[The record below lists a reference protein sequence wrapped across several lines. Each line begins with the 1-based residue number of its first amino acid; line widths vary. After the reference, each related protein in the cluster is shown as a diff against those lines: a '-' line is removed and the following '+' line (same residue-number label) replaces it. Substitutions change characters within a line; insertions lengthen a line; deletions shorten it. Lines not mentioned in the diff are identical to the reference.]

1 MAGES
6 TVTMINVLLGKRL
19 CELNVTDPTSM
30 KHRKVAIEEDEG
42 GRLTAEVAY
51 GDAKKKLHVT
61 ALMGMFLAQLKKR
74 LGEETKEAEEVIIS
88 LALPPNHAKDLSV
101 ERAYREAST
110 IAGIVADKLF
120 VADATDCL
128 VATYTR
134 KIAGLN
140 PSEREHLEVGCL
152 LLILLF
158 ILNRNSNDILFI
170 SWLNRASMCFC
181 WTWATLTLLLVRPVL
196 CAKITSI
203 PNK

>member
-19 CELNVTDPTSM
+19 SELNVTDPTSM
-30 KHRKVAIEEDEG
+30 KHRKVAIEEDES

-88 LALPPNHAKDLSV
+88 LALPPNHAKDPSV

-110 IAGIVADKLF
+110 IAGIVASNLF

-152 LLILLF
+152 LFMYLF
-158 ILNRNSNDILFI
+158 ILIRNCSDTLYI
-170 SWLNRASMCFC
+170 SWLNRASMCCC
-181 WTWATLTLLLVRPVL
+181 WTWATPTLPLVRPVL
-196 CAKITSI
+196 CANFTSI